1 MPSEMINDD
10 IYGFIRPCFYTDT
23 HPCVEKHETWQ
34 YEVGLADPSC
44 PSHMFSGRLLILF
57 VLFSWP
63 VCTATDWLDLAHSLD
78 GRLYRAL
85 PFASSC
91 FSTVNGAPSTPN
103 VTECTEI
110 QDTYANAT
118 VRSEHFSAYMMPQWE
133 ICQKTSERCLLD
145 PSNTSNPAAF
155 GDSDCLQGSIPPHYI
170 DVQNAEDVQKAF
182 EFSKATGVRLSI
194 KASGHDYKGRSSL
207 RGSLSLWTR
216 NLGGLKYSAD
226 FVPDGGN
233 KSYRAIT
240 MGAGVPFKDVYA
252 FSDTNNVTIIGA
264 YHQTV
269 APSGG
274 WVMGGGHSVLTPVY
288 GLGVDRVLQF
298 KIVTPDGELRVAN
311 EFQHPDLFW
320 ALRGGGGSTFGVVL
334 ESSMLVEPRMSLV
347 VAAISFPQ
355 TAENGVPFLKLLVDN
370 MYRWGTEG
378 WGGHMRS
385 NGIINVNPLLTLEE
399 AQISVQTIID
409 YALVQ
414 NGTAI
419 VEELPSWLAFFTK
432 YVLAAEAGVGVETT
446 LGSRLIPAEK
456 FATDSGKAG
465 LLDILTRM
473 VQQFSINPYIVV
485 GTPFLY
491 NHTEGSTSV
500 TPAWRNALW
509 HMSSSRTFSW
519 NSTAE
524 DMRTQYDFVSTVTQW
539 LRDFSPDSGVYLNEG
554 DVYEPNHEEAFW
566 GVNYARLVQIKE
578 KYDPLHLLDCWMCV
592 GWNGPLDGRYSC
604 YL

>member
-1 MPSEMINDD
+1 
-10 IYGFIRPCFYTDT
+10 
-23 HPCVEKHETWQ
+23 
-34 YEVGLADPSC
+34 
-44 PSHMFSGRLLILF
+44 MFSGRLLVFSI
-57 VLFSWP
+57 FSWP
-63 VCTATDWLDLAHSLD
+63 VSAATDWLNLAHSLD
-78 GRLYRAL
+78 GRLHHAL

-91 FSTVNGAPSTPN
+91 FSTVNGASSTPN
-103 VTECTEI
+103 ETECAGV
-110 QDTYANAT
+110 QATYGNAT
-118 VRSEHFSAYMMPQWE
+118 VRSEHFSAYMLPQWE
-133 ICQKTSERCLLD
+133 MCQKTSERCLLD
-145 PSNTSNPAAF
+145 PSNTSNLAAF
-155 GDSDCLQGSIPPHYI
+155 EDSDCLQGSVPPHYI
-170 DVQNAEDVQKAF
+170 DVQSAEDVQKAF
-182 EFSKATGVRLSI
+182 EFSKATGIHLSI

-226 FVPDGGN
+226 FIPEGGN

-240 MGAGVPFKDVYA
+240 IGAGVPFKDVYEFA
-252 FSDTNNVTIIGA
+252 DANNVTIIGA

-274 WVMGGGHSVLTPVY
+274 WVMGGGHSVLSPVY

-311 EFQHPDLFW
+311 EFQHSDLFW

-334 ESSMLVEPRMSLV
+334 ESSMRVEPRMSLV
-347 VAAISFPQ
+347 IAAISFPQ
-355 TAENGVPFLKLLVDN
+355 TAENGVPFLKLLVDHT
-370 MYRWGTEG
+370 YRWGTEG

-399 AQISVQTIID
+399 AQASVQPIVN
-409 YALVQ
+409 YALAQ
-414 NGTAI
+414 NGTAT
-419 VEELPSWLAFFTK
+419 VEEIPSWLAFFTK
-432 YVLAAEAGVGVETT
+432 YVLSAEAAVGVETT

-456 FATDSGKAG
+456 FTTDSGKAG

-473 VQQFSINPYIVV
+473 VEQFSINPYIVV

-524 DMRTQYDFVSTVTQW
+524 DMRTQYDFLSMVTQW
-539 LRDFSPDSGVYLNEG
+539 LRDFSPGSGAYLNEG
-554 DVYEPNHEEAFW
+554 DVYEPDHEEAFW
-566 GVNYARLVQIKE
+566 GANYARLVQIKE
-578 KYDPLHLLDCWMCV
+578 KYDPFHLLDCWMCV
-592 GWNGPLDGRYSC
+592 GWKGPLDNRYSC

>member
-1 MPSEMINDD
+1 M
-10 IYGFIRPCFYTDT
+10 
-23 HPCVEKHETWQ
+23 
-34 YEVGLADPSC
+34 
-44 PSHMFSGRLLILF
+44 
-57 VLFSWP
+57 
-63 VCTATDWLDLAHSLD
+63 D
-78 GRLYRAL
+78 GRLHGAL

-91 FSTVNGAPSTPN
+91 FSTVNEASSVFDPA
-103 VTECTEI
+103 ECSQVQADYT
-110 QDTYANAT
+110 NAT
-118 VRSEHFSAYMMPQWE
+118 VRSDHFSAYMLPQWE
-133 ICQKTSERCLLD
+133 MCQKTSERCLLD
-145 PSNTSNPAAF
+145 PSNTSNPMAF
-155 GDSDCLQGSIPPHYI
+155 AEGDCLQGSVPPRYI
-170 DVQNAEDVQKAF
+170 DVQSAEDVQKAF
-182 EFSKATGVRLSI
+182 EFSKATGVHLSI

-216 NLGGLKYSAD
+216 NLDDLKYSAD
-226 FVPDGGN
+226 FVPEGGN
-233 KSYRAIT
+233 RSYRAIT
-240 MGAGVPFKDVYA
+240 MGAGVPFKDVYEFA
-252 FSDTNNVTIIGA
+252 DANNVTIIGA

-334 ESSMLVEPRMSLV
+334 ESSMLVEPRMSLI

-370 MYRWGTEG
+370 TYRWGTEG

-385 NGIINVNPLLTLEE
+385 NSIINVNPLLTLEE
-399 AQISVQTIID
+399 ARVSVEPIVN
-409 YALVQ
+409 YALAQ
-414 NGTAI
+414 NGTAT
-419 VEELPSWLAFFTK
+419 VEELPSWLAFFAK
-432 YVLAAEAGVGVETT
+432 YVLIAEAGVGVETT

-465 LLDILTRM
+465 LLNILTKM
-473 VQQFSINPYIVV
+473 VQQFSISPYIRVA

-491 NHTEGSTSV
+491 NYTEGSTSV

-509 HMSSSRTFSW
+509 HMSSSTTFSW

-524 DMRTQYDFVSTVTQW
+524 DMRTQYNFMSTVTQW
-539 LRDFSPDSGVYLNEG
+539 LRDFSPDSGAYLNEA
-554 DVYEPNHEEAFW
+554 DVYEPDHEAAFW
-566 GVNYARLVQIKE
+566 GANYTRLVEIKK
-578 KYDPLHLLDCWMCV
+578 KYDPYHLLDCWMCV
-592 GWNGPLDGRYSC
+592 GWNGPLDERYSC

>member
-1 MPSEMINDD
+1 M
-10 IYGFIRPCFYTDT
+10 
-23 HPCVEKHETWQ
+23 
-34 YEVGLADPSC
+34 LL
-44 PSHMFSGRLLILF
+44 GRLF
-57 VLFSWP
+57 VFFIFYWP
-63 VCTATDWLDLAHSLD
+63 ASAVPTTAEWLNLAHSVD
-78 GRLYRAL
+78 GRLHGAL
-85 PFASSC
+85 PFPSSC
-91 FSTVNGAPSTPN
+91 FSTVNGASSTPN
-103 VTECTEI
+103 ETECAGV
-110 QDTYANAT
+110 QATYTNAT
-118 VRSEHFSAYMMPQWE
+118 VRSEHFSAYMLPQWE
-133 ICQKTSERCLLD
+133 MCQKTSERCLLD
-145 PSNTSNPAAF
+145 PSDTSNPAAF
-155 GDSDCLQGSIPPHYI
+155 GDSDCLQGSVPSHYI
-170 DVQNAEDVQKAF
+170 DVQSAEDVQKAF
-182 EFSKATGVRLSI
+182 EFSKATGVHLSI

-216 NLGGLKYSAD
+216 NLDGLKYSAD
-226 FVPDGGN
+226 FVPEGGN

-240 MGAGVPFKDVYA
+240 MGAGVPFIDVYEFA
-252 FSDTNNVTIIGA
+252 DANNVTIIGA

-347 VAAISFPQ
+347 VAAISFSQ
-355 TAENGVPFLKLLVDN
+355 TAENGVPFLKLLVDHT
-370 MYRWGTEG
+370 YRWGTEG

-399 AQISVQTIID
+399 ARVSVQPIVD
-409 YALVQ
+409 YALAQ
-414 NGTAI
+414 NGTAT
-419 VEELPSWLAFFTK
+419 VEELPSWLTFFAK

-465 LLDILTRM
+465 LLDILARM
-473 VQQFSINPYIVV
+473 VQQFSLSPYIRVV

-491 NHTEGSTSV
+491 SHTEGSTSV

-509 HMSSSRTFSW
+509 HMSSSTTLSW
-519 NSTAE
+519 NYTAE
-524 DMRTQYDFVSTVTQW
+524 DMRTQYDFVSMVTQW
-539 LRDFSPDSGVYLNEG
+539 LRDLSPDSGAYLNEA
-554 DVYEPNHEEAFW
+554 DVYEPDHEEAFW
-566 GVNYARLVQIKE
+566 GANYARLVQVKK
-578 KYDPLHLLDCWMCV
+578 KYDPFHLLDCWMCV
-592 GWNGPLDGRYSC
+592 GWNDPLDERYSC

>member
-1 MPSEMINDD
+1 
-10 IYGFIRPCFYTDT
+10 
-23 HPCVEKHETWQ
+23 
-34 YEVGLADPSC
+34 
-44 PSHMFSGRLLILF
+44 MFLGHLF
-57 VLFSWP
+57 LFSVFYWP
-63 VCTATDWLDLAHSLD
+63 ASAVPTTTDWLNLAHSLD

-85 PFASSC
+85 PFVSSC
-91 FSTVNGAPSTPN
+91 FSAVNGAPSMPN
-103 VTECTEI
+103 ETECAGI
-110 QDTYANAT
+110 QATYANAT
-118 VRSEHFSAYMMPQWE
+118 VRSEHFSAYMLPQWE
-133 ICQKTSERCLLD
+133 MCQKTSERCLLD

-155 GDSDCLQGSIPPHYI
+155 KESECRQGSVSPYYI
-170 DVQNAEDVQKAF
+170 DVRSVKDVQKAF
-182 EFSKATGVRLSI
+182 EFSKATGIHLSI

-207 RGSLSLWTR
+207 RGSLSLW
-216 NLGGLKYSAD
+216 LFLQ
-226 FVPDGGN
+226 
-233 KSYRAIT
+233 
-240 MGAGVPFKDVYA
+240 AGVPFQDVYEFA
-252 FSDTNNVTIIGA
+252 DANNVTIIGA

-298 KIVTPDGELRVAN
+298 KIVTPDGELRVTN

-334 ESSMLVEPRMSLV
+334 ESSMRVEPQMSLV
-347 VAAISFPQ
+347 VASISFLQ
-355 TAENGVPFLKLLVDN
+355 TADNGVPFLKLLVDHT
-370 MYRWGTEG
+370 YKWGTEG

-399 AQISVQTIID
+399 ARISVQPIVD
-409 YALVQ
+409 YALAQ
-414 NGTAI
+414 NGTAT
-419 VEELPSWLAFFTK
+419 VEELPSWLVFFTK
-432 YVLAAEAGVGVETT
+432 YVLSAEGGVGIETT

-473 VQQFSINPYIVV
+473 VQQFSINPYIRVV

-509 HMSSSRTFSW
+509 HMSSSITFSW

-524 DMRTQYDFVSTVTQW
+524 DMRTQYDFVSMVIQW
-539 LRDFSPDSGVYLNEG
+539 LRDFSPDSGAYLNEA

-578 KYDPLHLLDCWMCV
+578 KYDPHHLLDCWMCV
-592 GWNGPLDGRYSC
+592 GWKGPLDERYSC

>member
-1 MPSEMINDD
+1 
-10 IYGFIRPCFYTDT
+10 
-23 HPCVEKHETWQ
+23 
-34 YEVGLADPSC
+34 
-44 PSHMFSGRLLILF
+44 MFSGRLL
-57 VLFSWP
+57 VFSVFYWP
-63 VCTATDWLDLAHSLD
+63 VSAATDWLNLAHSFD
-78 GRLYRAL
+78 GRLHRAL

-91 FSTVNGAPSTPN
+91 FSTVNGASSTPN
-103 VTECTEI
+103 ETECAGV
-110 QDTYANAT
+110 QATYTNAT
-118 VRSEHFSAYMMPQWE
+118 VRSEHFSAYMQPQWE
-133 ICQKTSERCLLD
+133 MCQKTSERCLLD
-145 PSNTSNPAAF
+145 PTNTSNPAAF
-155 GDSDCLQGSIPPHYI
+155 KDSDCLQGSVPPHYI
-170 DVQNAEDVQKAF
+170 DVQSAEDVQKAF
-182 EFSKATGVRLSI
+182 EFSKATGVHLSI

-216 NLGGLKYSAD
+216 NLGGLKYSAE
-226 FVPDGGN
+226 FVPEGGN

-240 MGAGVPFKDVYA
+240 MGAGVPFKDVYEFA
-252 FSDTNNVTIIGA
+252 DANNVTIIGA
-264 YHQTV
+264 YHETV

-274 WVMGGGHSVLTPVY
+274 WGGGHSVLSPVY

-334 ESSMLVEPRMSLV
+334 ESSMRVEPRMSLI

-355 TAENGVPFLKLLVDN
+355 TAENGVPFLKLLVDHT
-370 MYRWGTEG
+370 YRWGTEG

-399 AQISVQTIID
+399 ARVSVQPIVD
-409 YALVQ
+409 YALSQ
-414 NGTAI
+414 NGTATI
-419 VEELPSWLAFFTK
+419 EGISSWLAFFTK
-432 YVLAAEAGVGVETT
+432 YVLAAEVGVGVETT
-446 LGSRLIPAEK
+446 LGSRLIPAGK
-456 FATDSGKAG
+456 FATDSGRAG

-473 VQQFSINPYIVV
+473 VEQFSINPYIVV

-509 HMSSSRTFSW
+509 HVGHMSSFSW
-519 NSTAE
+519 NSTVE

-539 LRDFSPDSGVYLNEG
+539 LRDFSPDSGAYLNEG

-566 GVNYARLVQIKE
+566 GANYARLVQIKE
-578 KYDPLHLLDCWMCV
+578 K
-592 GWNGPLDGRYSC
+592 
-604 YL
+604 

>member
-1 MPSEMINDD
+1 
-10 IYGFIRPCFYTDT
+10 
-23 HPCVEKHETWQ
+23 
-34 YEVGLADPSC
+34 
-44 PSHMFSGRLLILF
+44 MFSGRLF
-57 VLFSWP
+57 VFSVLCWP
-63 VCTATDWLDLAHSLD
+63 VFAVPTANDWQNLADSLN
-78 GRLYRAL
+78 GRLHTAL

-91 FSTVNGAPSTPN
+91 FSTVNGISSTPN
-103 VTECTEI
+103 ETECAQVQADYT
-110 QDTYANAT
+110 NAT
-118 VRSEHFSAYMMPQWE
+118 VRSSHFSAYTMPQWE
-133 ICQKTSERCLLD
+133 TCQRTSKRCLLD

-155 GDSDCLQGSIPPHYI
+155 EGSDCLQGSVSYTLCI
-170 DVQNAEDVQKAF
+170 DVQSAEDVQKAY
-182 EFSKATGVRLSI
+182 EFSKATGIPLSI

-216 NLGGLKYSAD
+216 NIGGLKYSAD
-226 FVPDGGN
+226 FVPEGGD

-240 MGAGVPFKDVYA
+240 MGAGVTFQDVYEFA
-252 FSDTNNVTIIGA
+252 DANNVTIIGA
-264 YHQTV
+264 YHQT
-269 APSGG
+269 AADGL
-274 WVMGGGHSVLTPVY
+274 WRGGGHSVLTPVY

-334 ESSMLVEPRMSLV
+334 ESSMLVEPRMSLTS
-347 VAAISFPQ
+347 AAISFPQ
-355 TAENGVPFLKLLVDN
+355 TAENGVSFLKLLVDHT
-370 MYRWGTEG
+370 YRWGTEG

-399 AQISVQTIID
+399 AQVSVQPIVD
-409 YALVQ
+409 YALAQ
-414 NGTAI
+414 NGTAV
-419 VEELPSWLAFFTK
+419 VEELPSWMAFFTK
-432 YVLAAEAGVGVETT
+432 YVLSAEAAKTT
-446 LGSRLIPAEK
+446 LGSRLIPTDK
-456 FATDSGKAG
+456 FTTDSGKAR

-473 VQQFSINPYIVV
+473 VQQFSINPYIVF

-519 NSTAE
+519 NSTAI
-524 DMRTQYDFVSTVTQW
+524 DMWTQYEFVSTITQS
-539 LRDFSPDSGVYLNEG
+539 LREFSLDSGVYLNEC

-566 GVNYARLVQIKE
+566 GANYARLVPIK
-578 KYDPLHLLDCWMCV
+578 KQYDPFHLLDCWMYELLV
-592 GWNGPLDGRYSC
+592 GWKGSLDERYSC